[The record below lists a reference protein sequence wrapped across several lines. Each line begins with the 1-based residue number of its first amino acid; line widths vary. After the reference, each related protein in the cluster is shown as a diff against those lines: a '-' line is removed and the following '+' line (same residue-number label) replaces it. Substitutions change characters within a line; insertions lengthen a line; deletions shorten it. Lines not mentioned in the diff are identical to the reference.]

1 MRVFSMNI
9 EFNINL
15 FIVSTR
21 SLAFLMTPLT
31 TSFIQTYLA
40 NSCLPCLSL
49 LQLLIQLLLEV
60 HDVQPGGGAGGDPLP
75 PELPIVF
82 PLSRRK
88 DGVEQLLAGLAVL
101 VNQHRVLNVHHLR
114 VLELDQGEGCQG
126 WVLIIG
132 ATGAAL

>member
-1 MRVFSMNI
+1 MNI

-40 NSCLPCLSL
+40 NSRLPCLSL

-60 HDVQPGGGAGGDPLP
+60 HDVKPGGGAGRHPLP
-75 PELPIVF
+75 PQLPIVF

-101 VNQHRVLNVHHLR
+101 VNQHRILDVHHLG
-114 VLELDQGEGCQG
+114 VLELDQGEGRQG